1 MDQVKIGKFIAECR
15 KAKGLTQAALAE
27 KLGITDRAV
36 SKWETGKS
44 LPDASIMLELC
55 KLLEFDVNELLTGEH
70 ITMENYKDKAEEN
83 LLEMRTTVEKRNKL
97 LLQVDIAMC
106 VAGVMLM
113 VLLSLFGS
121 YLCEHGMLVI
131 GYTSVFGLTI
141 STL

>member
-1 MDQVKIGKFIAECR
+1 MDQVKIGRFIAECR

-44 LPDASIMLELC
+44 LPDASIMLVLC

-97 LLQVDIAMC
+97 LLQVD
-106 VAGVMLM
+106 
-113 VLLSLFGS
+113 
-121 YLCEHGMLVI
+121 
-131 GYTSVFGLTI
+131 
-141 STL
+141 